1 MMRLRIIAIR
11 MMNKFLPYLL
21 ALAFFVTFPMTLA
34 VTSWWVSFVF
44 GYDVGFWAALFVC
57 IMTVTVAALGY
68 EFMSMKE
75 EVKKQ

>member
-1 MMRLRIIAIR
+1 MR
-11 MMNKFLPYLL
+11 MMSKFLPYLL
-21 ALAFFVTFPMTLA
+21 ALAFFVTLPMTLA

-68 EFMSMKE
+68 EFMSLKE
-75 EVKKQ
+75 EEKK

>member
-1 MMRLRIIAIR
+1 MR

>member
-1 MMRLRIIAIR
+1 